1 MPEKKQLKEQIS
13 DIHKF
18 VEKMDEVPPIRSFS
32 DKLTGKNKP
41 KKEFKLAGRIR
52 AGWKSKL
59 KKNYVLVFRLR
70 TNGNLVIH
78 FAPINND
85 MVYIEDAGTFH
96 VSNAEYMLRYKQY
109 PAIILPEWSLKPF
122 SPSEHFKQTEK
133 KQEQALPQ
141 KVIINAMKMAGL
153 KPSMAMKGKT
163 ILWVIIGAVA
173 VLYLLSQII
182 GK

>member
-1 MPEKKQLKEQIS
+1 MAEKQLKEQID

-18 VEKMDEVPPIRSFS
+18 VEKMDEVPPIRTFS

-59 KKNYVLVFRLR
+59 KKNYVLIFRVR
-70 TNGNLVIH
+70 TNGEVIIH
-78 FAPINND
+78 FAPINNE
-85 MVYIEDAGTFH
+85 MVYIEDIGTYHMANTEF
-96 VSNAEYMLRYKQY
+96 MLRYKNF
-109 PAIILPEWSLKPF
+109 PAIILPEWSLKPL
-122 SPSEHFKQTEK
+122 SLSEHFKKTTEK
-133 KQEQALPQ
+133 QESALPQ

-153 KPSMAMKGKT
+153 KPSMAMRGKT
-163 ILWVIIGAVA
+163 ILWVLAAAVA
-173 VLYLLSQII
+173 GLYLLSQII